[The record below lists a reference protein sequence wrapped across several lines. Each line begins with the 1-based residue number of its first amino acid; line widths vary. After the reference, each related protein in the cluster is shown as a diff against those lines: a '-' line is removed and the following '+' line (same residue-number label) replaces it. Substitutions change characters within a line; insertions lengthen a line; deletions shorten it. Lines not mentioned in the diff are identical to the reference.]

1 MTYRKS
7 PANESVDAVTKIV
20 GKQNVPSVFNSLEAE
35 YKAIR
40 EEVAVLDFSF
50 NTFLKVS
57 GDSASSFLQELITK
71 DLDYLTEEQTV
82 TCLMLDEDGHL
93 VTELIVY
100 VMENEYLLEIEPSL
114 SEKAQDYLQSHIQ
127 DGVVIE
133 NLAGKLHM
141 IQLEGPKSWEVAQ
154 SLLPFPIEILPY
166 KSFAPF
172 HFEGNDLYIARLG
185 YTAEYGY
192 KVFGTEAGIDLFW
205 KALFAY
211 DLSEINIQ
219 QIGLDAHDV
228 CRLEVRFPDLS
239 KEATSNKLIVESGV
253 NWMLDFNKDFIGKD
267 KNLEG
272 LTSGLSQE
280 LVCFTSESTVAKNQD
295 ILVDGNKVGYIQHTL
310 YSPGINGSI
319 GVAYLDEKYVASG
332 LTFTL
337 DNDMT
342 INTVSSPMIYP
353 KSLSIRIG

>member
-7 PANESVDAVTKIV
+7 PANESVEAITKIV
-20 GKQNVPSVFNSLEAE
+20 GNQNVPCFFYGLEEE

-57 GDSASSFLQELITK
+57 GDAAASFLQEIITK

-82 TCLMLDEDGHL
+82 NCLMLDEDGHL
-93 VTELIVY
+93 VADLTVY
-100 VMENEYLLEIEPSL
+100 VMENGYILEIEPSL
-114 SEKAQDYLQSHIQ
+114 SEKAQDYLQSRLK

-141 IQLEGPKSWEVAQ
+141 IQLEGPKSWEVTQ

-166 KSFAPF
+166 KNFAPF
-172 HFEGNDLYIARLG
+172 NFEGHNLYIARLG

-192 KVFGTEAGIDLFW
+192 KVFGPEAGINLFW

-211 DLSEINIQ
+211 DLSEINIR
-219 QIGLDAHDV
+219 QIGLDALDV

-239 KEATSNKLIVESGV
+239 KEATSSKLIVESGV
-253 NWMLDFNKDFIGKD
+253 NWLLDFNKEFIGKD

-272 LTSGLSQE
+272 LTSGLSQV
-280 LVCFTSESTVAKNQD
+280 LVCFTSDSKISENQN
-295 ILVDGNKVGYIQHTL
+295 IIVDGNKVGYIQHTL
-310 YSPGINGSI
+310 YSPGLNRNI
-319 GVAYLDEKYVASG
+319 GVAYLDEMYVASG

-342 INTVSSPMIYP
+342 IKTVSSPMIYP